1 MKMDDLLNWPKK
13 NIDRMKGASFGKKL
27 ALAAVSL
34 IYIVAMLMGLFII
47 APLIIVIGWLYSK
60 IIG

>member
-13 NIDRMKGASFGKKL
+13 NIDRMKEASFGKKL
-27 ALAAVSL
+27 ALAAASL

>member
-1 MKMDDLLNWPKK
+1 MDEMLNWPKK

-27 ALAAVSL
+27 GLAGISL
-34 IYIVAMLMGLFII
+34 IYIGAMLMGLFII
-47 APLIIVIGWLYSK
+47 TPFVIVIAWLYAK

>member
-1 MKMDDLLNWPKK
+1 MDELLNWPKN

-27 ALAAVSL
+27 ALAVISV
-34 IYIVAMLMGLFII
+34 IYIIAMLMGLFII
-47 APLIIVIGWLYSK
+47 APVAIVIGWLYAK

>member
-1 MKMDDLLNWPKK
+1 MDDLLNWPRK
-13 NIDRMKGASFGKKL
+13 NVDRMKEASFFPKL
-27 ALAAVSL
+27 GLAAASL

>member
-1 MKMDDLLNWPKK
+1 MDDLLNWPRK

-27 ALAAVSL
+27 GLATVSL
-34 IYIVAMLMGLFII
+34 IYIIAMLMGLFII
-47 APLIIVIGWLYSK
+47 APLVIVLAWLYAK